1 MSALEALIDFVF
13 RHAEIMFSEI
23 LDFASRHPGLLFV
36 GFLLG
41 LALLIAYL
49 LDNHV
54 LKPAAHLT
62 GDRPRT
68 VKAK

>member
-1 MSALEALIDFVF
+1 MSIVDVALDFV
-13 RHAEIMFSEI
+13 
-23 LDFASRHPGLLFV
+23 SRHPGLLFV
-36 GFLLG
+36 GLLLG

-68 VKAK
+68 AKAK

>member
-1 MSALEALIDFVF
+1 MNAIVEFVT
-13 RHAEIMFSEI
+13 HYVGIVFSGI

-36 GFLLG
+36 GFLFG

-54 LKPAAHLT
+54 LKPTAHLT